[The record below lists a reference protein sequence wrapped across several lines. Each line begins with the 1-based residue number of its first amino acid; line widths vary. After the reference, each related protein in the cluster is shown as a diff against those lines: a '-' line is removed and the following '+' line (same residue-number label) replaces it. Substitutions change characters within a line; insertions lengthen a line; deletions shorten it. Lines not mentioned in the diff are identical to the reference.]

1 MTDKIV
7 KEINNY
13 NFWIFLH
20 THTEKSK
27 IKLLKGKFIQ
37 IEKKQQIKNG
47 EQIIAIKLHRD
58 THEN

>member
-27 IKLLKGKFIQ
+27 IKLLKAKFIQ
-37 IEKKQQIKNG
+37 IEKKTTNKKWRTDNSNKITP
-47 EQIIAIKLHRD
+47 RY
-58 THEN
+58 T